1 VFQNL
6 IELFKTPAISAVIA
20 AITAILS
27 APLIQR
33 LNRKATEIQWLRE
46 RRGQAYS
53 ELLISMDFLG
63 NVLLRVSAKP
73 TAENNQDFKSASEQF
88 LRARSM
94 IDLYAPKKVSVLLG
108 QADVV
113 HILNAGTGDSNASVR
128 ALAAIR
134 AQIVECARDQLG
146 NTT

>member
-1 VFQNL
+1 MFQNL

-27 APLIQR
+27 APLTQR

-46 RRGQAYS
+46 QRGQAYA
-53 ELLISMDFLG
+53 ELLTSLDCLG

-73 TAENNQDFKSASEQF
+73 TPENSQDFKAASEQF

-108 QADVV
+108 RADFV
-113 HILNAGTGDSNASVR
+113 HILNAGSGDWNASARALFAVR
-128 ALAAIR
+128 AE
-134 AQIVECARDQLG
+134 IVQCARDQLS
-146 NTT
+146 NPT